1 MFQFCVQD
9 NKNIYLVAR
18 KSYLIGSKP
27 VCCPKFWKV
36 SPREMKYQIL
46 CIVRL
51 THARWDLPMR
61 GQNDFSFLILFI
73 NCKKKYMLVL
83 CTLYTMCT
91 QFSVYLSSGQF
102 KGFNL
107 KKSFYLTKRLI
118 RKGNFRTNINQGY
131 STSKRKWNSQPK
143 IFDWMDDS
151 VPYRSITGSRNNK
164 SYAIN
169 LDKKLLLL
177 DAKKV
182 FLGSPF
188 RSFIVHKYPITRL
201 STNTQVWH

>member
-46 CIVRL
+46 WIVRL

-107 KKSFYLTKRLI
+107 KKSFYLTKRII
-118 RKGNFRTNINQGY
+118 RKGNFRTNISQGY
-131 STSKRKWNSQPK
+131 STSKRKRNSQPK
-143 IFDWMDDS
+143 NIWLNGCSLQIDHWEQKQQ
-151 VPYRSITGSRNNK
+151 I
-164 SYAIN
+164 
-169 LDKKLLLL
+169 LC
-177 DAKKV
+177 
-182 FLGSPF
+182 
-188 RSFIVHKYPITRL
+188 H
-201 STNTQVWH
+201 